1 MDKQNVEYPYNEIIF
16 SNKSEQITDRHNM
29 NKSQNQ
35 WKKLGKKNCTA
46 CMIPYIKFLKME
58 TNP

>member
-35 WKKLGKKNCTA
+35 RKKLGKK
-46 CMIPYIKFLKME
+46 IVQPV
-58 TNP
+58 

>member
-1 MDKQNVEYPYNEIIF
+1 MEYPYNEIF

-35 WKKLGKKNCTA
+35 WKKLGKQIVQAVWSHLHKILENG
-46 CMIPYIKFLKME
+46 
-58 TNP
+58 N